1 MIFNNHY
8 IRPARFAFAGFTLV
22 EAVFAI
28 TLIGIGVAGS
38 LTALTKAN
46 SIASMSRNSTGAQ
59 TVAQNE
65 IDRFLAYQPFN
76 PQKNNPTADCDG
88 VTRSQV
94 PKDYPS
100 ICAGKLPTY
109 DLTVGT
115 HTIPANPSDPP
126 VPIYKEPATGVIV
139 SGTMKTVIQDVS
151 QTYTPAGAPIPSVI
165 PLYRATITI
174 TYKYLGRDYT
184 TTMSTLRVSD
194 I

>member
-8 IRPARFAFAGFTLV
+8 IERARIAAVGFTLV
-22 EAVFAI
+22 EAVFAV
-28 TLIGIGVAGS
+28 TLIGIGVAGT

-76 PQKNNPTADCDG
+76 PQKMNATADCDG
-88 VTRSQV
+88 VTRIQV
-94 PKDYPS
+94 PKDYNS
-100 ICAGKLPTY
+100 ICAGKAPTY

-115 HTIPANPSDPP
+115 HVVTP
-126 VPIYKEPATGVIV
+126 VAIYKEPATGVIV
-139 SGTMKTVIQDVS
+139 SGTMTTVIQDVS
-151 QTYTPAGAPIPSVI
+151 QTYSTGAIIPV
-165 PLYRATITI
+165 YRATITI
-174 TYKYLGRDYT
+174 DYT
-184 TTMSTLRVSD
+184 YLNRSYKTTMSTLRASD

>member
-1 MIFNNHY
+1 MIITNGHRERRK
-8 IRPARFAFAGFTLV
+8 IVLDGFTLV
-22 EAVFAI
+22 EAVVAV

-76 PQKNNPTADCDG
+76 PQKMNAGADCDG
-88 VTRSQV
+88 VTRIQV
-94 PKDYPS
+94 PKDYNS
-100 ICAGKLPTY
+100 ICAGTAPTY

-115 HTIPANPSDPP
+115 HV
-126 VPIYKEPATGVIV
+126 VPGVAIYKDPTSGVIV
-139 SGTMKTVIQDVS
+139 SGTMTTTIADVS
-151 QTYTPAGAPIPSVI
+151 PTYPPTGATVPI
-165 PLYRATITI
+165 YRATITVQY
-174 TYKYLGRDYT
+174 TYLNRTYT

>member
-8 IRPARFAFAGFTLV
+8 IRPAWIAAAGMTLV
-22 EAVFAI
+22 EAVFAV

-76 PQKNNPTADCDG
+76 PQKMNATADCDG
-88 VTRSQV
+88 GIRAQV

-100 ICAGKLPTY
+100 VCAGQAPTY

-115 HTIPANPSDPP
+115 HIVNGVA
-126 VPIYKEPATGVIV
+126 IYKEPTTGVIV
-139 SGTMKTVIQDVS
+139 SGTMTTVIQDVS
-151 QTYTPAGAPIPSVI
+151 QTYAPTGAVI

-174 TYKYLGRDYT
+174 DYT
-184 TTMSTLRVSD
+184 YLNRSYKTTMSTLRVSD

>member
-76 PQKNNPTADCDG
+76 PQKFNATADCDG
-88 VTRSQV
+88 VIRIQV

-115 HTIPANPSDPP
+115 HIIPANPGDPP
-126 VPIYKEPATGVIV
+126 VPIYKEPTTGVIV
-139 SGTMKTVIQDVS
+139 SGTMKTVIEDVS
-151 QTYTPAGAPIPSVI
+151 PTYAPTGALVPV
-165 PLYRATITI
+165 YRATVTV
-174 TYKYLGRDYT
+174 TYTYLNRSYT
-184 TTMSTLRVSD
+184 TTMSVLRVSD

>member
-8 IRPARFAFAGFTLV
+8 IRRTKIAGAGMTLV
-22 EAVFAI
+22 EAVFAV

-76 PQKNNPTADCDG
+76 PQKMNAAADCDG
-88 VTRSQV
+88 VVRIQV
-94 PKDYPS
+94 PKDYNS
-100 ICAGKLPTY
+100 ICAGNTPTY

-115 HTIPANPSDPP
+115 HIVTP
-126 VPIYKEPATGVIV
+126 VAIYKEPATGVIV
-139 SGTMKTVIQDVS
+139 SGTMTTVIQDVS
-151 QTYTPAGAPIPSVI
+151 PTYAPTGAVI
-165 PLYRATITI
+165 PVYRATVTVDYTYLNR
-174 TYKYLGRDYT
+174 TYK

>member
-8 IRPARFAFAGFTLV
+8 IRPARFAAAGFTLV

-65 IDRFLAYQPFN
+65 IDRFLALQPFN
-76 PQKNNPTADCDG
+76 PQKMNTTADCDG
-88 VTRSQV
+88 VTRIQV

-100 ICAGKLPTY
+100 ICAGNAPTY

-115 HTIPANPSDPP
+115 HVVNP
-126 VPIYKEPATGVIV
+126 VAIYKEPATGVIV
-139 SGTMKTVIQDVS
+139 SGTMTTVIQDVS
-151 QTYTPAGAPIPSVI
+151 PTYAPTGAVVPV
-165 PLYRATITI
+165 YRATVTV
-174 TYKYLGRDYT
+174 DYT
-184 TTMSTLRVSD
+184 YLNRSYKTTMSVLRVSD

>member
-1 MIFNNHY
+1 MLVRFVMIFNNHY
-8 IRPARFAFAGFTLV
+8 IRPARIAAAGMTLV
-22 EAVFAI
+22 EAVFAV

-76 PQKNNPTADCDG
+76 PQKNNATADCDG
-88 VTRSQV
+88 VVRIQV

-100 ICAGKLPTY
+100 VCAGNAPTY

-115 HTIPANPSDPP
+115 HIVNGVA
-126 VPIYKEPATGVIV
+126 IYKEPTTGVIV
-139 SGTMKTVIQDVS
+139 SGTMTTVIQDVS
-151 QTYTPAGAPIPSVI
+151 QTYAPTGAVI

-174 TYKYLGRDYT
+174 DYT
-184 TTMSTLRVSD
+184 YLNRSYKTTMSTLRVSD